1 MNPEKI
7 IIAAVSENN
16 VIGKDGD
23 IPWHY
28 PEDLKHFKKKT
39 TGHSVIMGRK
49 TYFSLPDEFRPL
61 TERKNIVLSRSDPEV
76 PEEVTVAENLEQ
88 AWKKAAQF
96 SDKAFVIGG
105 AGVYKQT
112 LHKVDKMIITE
123 IKKEVEGDTYFPDWD
138 RENWKETKREEREE
152 LDFVTYIRK

>member
-1 MNPEKI
+1 MTLEKV

-49 TYFSLPDEFRPL
+49 TYFSLPEEFRPL
-61 TERKNIVLSRSDPEV
+61 SERKNIVLSRSDPEV
-76 PEEVTVAENLEQ
+76 PEEVAVAESLDE
-88 AWKKAAQF
+88 AWRKAEKF

-105 AGVYKQT
+105 SGVYSQT
-112 LHKVDKMIITE
+112 MEEADKMVLTE
-123 IKKEVEGDTYFPDWD
+123 IKKEVEGDTYFPDWNRKNWNEIT
-138 RENWKETKREEREE
+138 REQREE